1 MNYKDIKISSNRSF
15 GFLFAFVFSLVAFW
29 PILNQNEIRIWS
41 LIIAIV
47 FLILGFFNSKL
58 LTTLNKIWFRFGI
71 FLGNFISPIIMGIIF
86 FFVVTPTGLIMKLF
100 NRDLINLK
108 KSNKKSYWIEKKDI
122 KSSMKNQF

>member
-41 LIIAIV
+41 LIIAIA
-47 FLILGFFNSKL
+47 FLILGFLNSKL
-58 LTTLNKIWFRFGI
+58 LTPLNKIWFRFGI

>member
-1 MNYKDIKISSNRSF
+1 MKYKDIKISSNRSF

-29 PILNQNEIRIWS
+29 PIFNQNEIRIWS

-58 LTTLNKIWFRFGI
+58 LTPLNKIWFRFGI

>member
-1 MNYKDIKISSNRSF
+1 MKYKDIKISSNRSF
-15 GFLFAFVFSLVAFW
+15 GVLFAFVFSLVAFW

-47 FLILGFFNSKL
+47 FLILGFLNSKL
-58 LTTLNKIWFRFGI
+58 LTPLNKIWFRFGI

-108 KSNKKSYWIEKKDI
+108 KNNKKSYWIEKKDI

>member
-15 GFLFAFVFSLVAFW
+15 GILFAFVFSLVAFW

-41 LIIAIV
+41 LIVAIIFIV
-47 FLILGFFNSKL
+47 LGLLNSKL
-58 LTTLNKIWFRFGI
+58 LTPLNKIWFRFGI
-71 FLGNFISPIIMGIIF
+71 FLGNFISPIIMGVIF
-86 FFVVTPTGLIMKLF
+86 FFVVSPTGLIMKLF

-108 KSNKKSYWIEKKDI
+108 KSNEKSYWIKKKDI

>member
-47 FLILGFFNSKL
+47 FLILGFLNSKL
-58 LTTLNKIWFRFGI
+58 LTPLNKIWFRFGI

-108 KSNKKSYWIEKKDI
+108 KSNKKSYWIKKKDI

>member
-1 MNYKDIKISSNRSF
+1 MHYKDIKISSNRSF
-15 GFLFAFVFSLVAFW
+15 GILFAFVFLLVALW

-47 FLILGFFNSKL
+47 FLILGFLNSKL
-58 LTTLNKIWFRFGI
+58 LTPLNKIWFRFGI

-86 FFVVTPTGLIMKLF
+86 FFVVTPTGLIMRLF

>member
-1 MNYKDIKISSNRSF
+1 MHYKDIKISSNRSF
-15 GFLFAFVFSLVAFW
+15 GILFAFVFSLVAFW

-47 FLILGFFNSKL
+47 FLILGFLNSKL
-58 LTTLNKIWFRFGI
+58 LTPLNKIWFRFGI
-71 FLGNFISPIIMGIIF
+71 FLGNFIAPIIMGVIF
-86 FFVVTPTGLIMKLF
+86 FFVVSPTGLIMKLF

>member
-15 GFLFAFVFSLVAFW
+15 GILFAFVFSLVAFW

-41 LIIAIV
+41 LIVAIIFIV
-47 FLILGFFNSKL
+47 LGLLNSKL
-58 LTTLNKIWFRFGI
+58 LTPLNKIWFRFGI
-71 FLGNFISPIIMGIIF
+71 FLGNFIAPIIMGIIF

-108 KSNKKSYWIEKKDI
+108 KSNEKSYWIKKKDI